1 MSKFN
6 EGDRVTLPI
15 FNDPGHRHGVVEI
28 VHYDAF
34 TRSAYYQVRRD
45 DGQIVMLDEDEIGK
59 RIDK

>member
-15 FNDPGHRHGVVEI
+15 FNDAAHRRGVVEI
-28 VHYDAF
+28 VHHDAF
-34 TRSAYYQVRRD
+34 TRSDYYQVRRD

-59 RIDK
+59 QIDK